1 MPSVSPIFQRLF
13 ASRPLVT
20 AALLFTAA
28 AVQPAHAAT
37 FTSGGT
43 PIQMDVYPA
52 AGSGTHPSVLF
63 LYGADGMSLAPW
75 DYPYIANWFSSQ
87 GYNFFI
93 VHYFDKTNTT
103 FATPLN
109 TAPAF
114 GPWLQVVN
122 DATTWLSTQPGVDP
136 SRIALMGMSLGTNV
150 AVSAASRDYRI
161 KTLAA
166 WYGEEATWYENNVK
180 NTITHMPPTISQ
192 RPSFT
197 RC

>member
-1 MPSVSPIFQRLF
+1 
-13 ASRPLVT
+13 
-20 AALLFTAA
+20 
-28 AVQPAHAAT
+28 
-37 FTSGGT
+37 
-43 PIQMDVYPA
+43 
-52 AGSGTHPSVLF
+52 
-63 LYGADGMSLAPW
+63 MSLAPW

-136 SRIALMGMSLGTNV
+136 SRIALMGFSLG
-150 AVSAASRDYRI
+150 ASLGVSEASRDYRI
-161 KTLAA
+161 KALAA
-166 WYGEEATWYENNVK
+166 WYGAEATWYENNVR
-180 NTITHMPPTISQ
+180 NTITHMPATIVIHGGNDPISPMANAYALQSLLQGLNVPCALDIYPNEGHAFNPTDQ
-192 RPSFT
+192 NAALQQTLTFFQQYL
-197 RC
+197 